1 MTTGL
6 PAQETDYVISFK
18 VVPTL
23 ENCFLQVRPSL
34 SEVSG
39 MTANSTVENSHC
51 SIFRLFLS
59 LLNLFNFPL
68 HLSQLST
75 PENNRG

>member
-6 PAQETDYVISFK
+6 PSQETDYVISFK

-23 ENCFLQVRPSL
+23 ENYFLQVRPSL
-34 SEVSG
+34 FEVSG

-51 SIFRLFLS
+51 SIFRLLLS
-59 LLNLFNFPL
+59 LLNLFNFSLHWSQPL
-68 HLSQLST
+68 T

>member
-6 PAQETDYVISFK
+6 PSQETDYVVISFK

-23 ENCFLQVRPSL
+23 ENCFLQVKPSL

-51 SIFRLFLS
+51 SIFRLFL
-59 LLNLFNFPL
+59 
-68 HLSQLST
+68 
-75 PENNRG
+75 